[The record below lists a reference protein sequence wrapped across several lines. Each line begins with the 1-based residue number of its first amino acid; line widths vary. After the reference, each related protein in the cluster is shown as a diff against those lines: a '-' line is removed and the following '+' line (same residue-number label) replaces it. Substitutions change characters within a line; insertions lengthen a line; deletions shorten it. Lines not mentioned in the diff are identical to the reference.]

1 MRIIIVIKLFD
12 VFKAR
17 ELNFLN
23 GVISSAINFSLFKIL
38 EKDLSDGIM
47 IRITRLASYF
57 KPGYPYHNASFE
69 SWHGHFKRE

>member
-23 GVISSAINFSLFKIL
+23 GVISSTINFSLFKIL
-38 EKDLSDGIM
+38 EKDLSDGII
-47 IRITRLASYF
+47 IRISRLGVRS
-57 KPGYPYHNASFE
+57 KQLMLI
-69 SWHGHFKRE
+69 

>member
-1 MRIIIVIKLFD
+1 MRIIIIIKLFD

-38 EKDLSDGIM
+38 KKDLGDGII
-47 IRITRLASYF
+47 IRISRLGVRS
-57 KPGYPYHNASFE
+57 KQLMLI
-69 SWHGHFKRE
+69 

>member
-38 EKDLSDGIM
+38 EKDLSDGIYHKD
-47 IRITRLASYF
+47 IQAWSKKQTINAHLITF
-57 KPGYPYHNASFE
+57 
-69 SWHGHFKRE
+69 

>member
-38 EKDLSDGIM
+38 EKDLSDGII
-47 IRITRLASYF
+47 IRISRIR
-57 KPGYPYHNASFE
+57 
-69 SWHGHFKRE
+69 KRMHDIGTAP

>member
-23 GVISSAINFSLFKIL
+23 GVINSAINFSMFKIL
-38 EKDLSDGIM
+38 EKDLSDGII
-47 IRITRLASYF
+47 IRISRLGVRS
-57 KPGYPYHNASFE
+57 KQLMLI
-69 SWHGHFKRE
+69 